1 MIMYSKT
8 NQNIGRKRRLHK
20 VWFKC
25 RYLIKNR
32 EKYTEASCVQI
43 SLQIWNNRNF
53 TFKIV

>member
-1 MIMYSKT
+1 MYST
-8 NQNIGRKRRLHK
+8 NNKNSDWKRRLHK
-20 VWFKC
+20 VWLKC

-32 EKYTEASCVQI
+32 EKSTEASCVQI

>member
-1 MIMYSKT
+1 MIMYST
-8 NQNIGRKRRLHK
+8 NNKNRDWKRRLHK

-32 EKYTEASCVQI
+32 EKLTEASCVQI